1 VWYTLKDFH
10 PPTTHQED
18 KPSFLIGLYE
28 LGDRFGTYKNARP
41 FVAMSRGATPIF
53 QTPNTC
59 GYLS

>member
-10 PPTTHQED
+10 QPTTHQED

-53 QTPNTC
+53 
-59 GYLS
+59 